1 MTIFVAKGLRLK
13 LVINGIFMTKKIK
26 NVCNV
31 AQKKAN
37 IMWKSDSTWK
47 SMIFQE
53 KIKF

>member
-1 MTIFVAKGLRLK
+1 MFWSIAVHRYYKQCSVMTIFVAKGLRLK

-37 IMWKSDSTWK
+37 IM
-47 SMIFQE
+47 
-53 KIKF
+53 